1 MTNMIEKAH
10 AIARIAHEGQ
20 LYGGKSY
27 YENHVLKVH
36 ARVAKLDE
44 ETQCI
49 ALLHDVVEDSD
60 VTLQD
65 LVDAGFSPV
74 VVYGVMTMTH
84 DPDKGYM
91 EYLMDFVASKA
102 VVVKYADMSEN
113 LSNNPSAKNRMKYEM
128 GMAYF
133 RRYHHQTLSN
143 AGLV

>member
-1 MTNMIEKAH
+1 MTYMIEKAH

-20 LYGGKSY
+20 LYDGKSY

-36 ARVAKLDE
+36 ARVAHLDE
-44 ETQCI
+44 DTQCI

-65 LVDAGFSPV
+65 LFNAGFSPA
-74 VVYGVMTMTH
+74 VVYGVATMTH
-84 DPDKGYM
+84 APDKGYM
-91 EYLMDFVASKA
+91 EYLMDFVSTMAIE
-102 VVVKYADMSEN
+102 VKYADMSEN

-133 RRYHHQTLSN
+133 RRYHHQTLFN
-143 AGLV
+143 AGLL